1 MPGSAPENI
10 PQAMKMK
17 NIYIK
22 MKKFADPTFLCFDE
36 SGKGGRARCGGTV
49 FMVIINIIKASIP
62 SSFPTAS

>member
-17 NIYIK
+17 KIYIK

-36 SGKGGRARCGGTV
+36 WKGTTRDVRGNGLHGYY
-49 FMVIINIIKASIP
+49 
-62 SSFPTAS
+62 